1 MGGAL
6 VYNSTHSAVCFAI
19 VSGHAGG
26 GQFSAARYHPFRTC
40 HAFLT
45 ALLPRWLSTV
55 DAALAARCLRSAAS
69 EDLISRLILRAL
81 VRGRLPILLNVACW
95 SITSQ
100 DLTEINRLAGRSLWG
115 GGLRQGITPHMLP
128 QALYGVPGGCRGGK
142 VNTVAGIFSFPPLPL
157 HEFWQ
162 QERDGQSH
170 DKRAFRRLRIK
181 IVLGRLPSPRCSH
194 IVRRPIVSP
203 SSSAMSISSWNYSS
217 SADGNGWTYQPS
229 SWCLPA
235 RQSSHRVCHAGRRG

>member
-6 VYNSTHSAVCFAI
+6 VYNSTRLTICFAI

-26 GQFSAARYHPFRTC
+26 RRFSATWYHPFRAH
-40 HAFLT
+40 HASFM
-45 ALLPRWLSTV
+45 APLPRWLSTV
-55 DAALAARCLRSAAS
+55 DAALAARCLWSAAS
-69 EDLISRLILRAL
+69 EDLILKLILWAL
-81 VRGRLPILLNVACW
+81 VRGRLPIILNVARW

-100 DLTEINRLAGRSLWG
+100 DLSEIHRLAGRSLWG
-115 GGLRQGITPHMLP
+115 GGLRQGVTPHTLP
-128 QALYGVPGGCRGGK
+128 RALYGVPGGCGGGN

-157 HEFWQ
+157 HKFWQ

-170 DKRAFRRLRIK
+170 DKRAFGCLRVE
-181 IVLGRLPSPRCSH
+181 IVLGWLPSPRCSH

-203 SSSAMSISSWNYSS
+203 SSSAMSIGRWNYSPG
-217 SADGNGWTYQPS
+217 ADGNGWTYQPS

-235 RQSSHRVCHAGRRG
+235 WRSSHHVRRVGRQG